1 MPLRDH
7 FRPPIWNHSSWEGF
21 HGGWPMTMVQQLV
34 KVLPKEYTAEPRV
47 HLGNYYEIDVC
58 AFEEDDWRTGGA
70 EAGESA
76 VADGGLDYVATAVYA
91 PPQPTLVLDAPSEDQ
106 YAYEVLVF
114 DHERHRKLVAA
125 IEIVS
130 PANKDRPENRRAFVA
145 KCAALLQE
153 HVCVSLVDLVTI
165 RRFNL
170 YCDLLE
176 WIGRS
181 DRSFSPPP
189 ATYAVT
195 CRAYKAERE
204 PRFAAWA
211 YPLVVGRELPTL
223 PIWLKDDLAVSLD
236 LEASYEE
243 TCRVLRVPDA
253 SSDGLNSAN
262 GGR

>member
-21 HGGWPMTMVQQLV
+21 HGGWPMTIVQQLA
-34 KVLPKEYTAEPRV
+34 KVLPKNYTAEPRV
-47 HLGNYYEIDVC
+47 HLGNYCEIDIC
-58 AFEEDDWRTGGA
+58 AFEEDDWRTDGA
-70 EAGESA
+70 AAVESA
-76 VADGGLDYVATAVYA
+76 VADSGSDYMATAVDA
-91 PPQPTLVLDAPSEDQ
+91 PPQPTLVLDAPLEDQ

-114 DHERHRKLVAA
+114 DQERNRQLVAA

-130 PANKDRPENRRAFVA
+130 PANKDRPENRRVFVA

-153 HVCVSLVDLVTI
+153 HVCVSIVDLVTI

-176 WIGRS
+176 LIGRS
-181 DRSFSPPP
+181 DPSFDPPP

-195 CRAYKAERE
+195 CRGHKVERQA
-204 PRFAAWA
+204 RFAAWA
-211 YPLVVGRELPTL
+211 YPLVVGRKLPTL
-223 PIWLKDDLAVSLD
+223 PIWLRDDLAVSLD

-243 TCRVLRVPDA
+243 TCRVLRIPGD
-253 SSDGLNSAN
+253 
-262 GGR
+262 